1 MGLSEMMGSFAG
13 GSCDSMALLMG
24 GGSEGTLSDNDSRGD
39 DDDDDEV
46 VVFETMSEGVSL
58 LGLAS
63 EVTDTTVCLG
73 SGKVS
78 SPRSCTSLRAAF
90 R

>member
-39 DDDDDEV
+39 DDDDYSTCFLILMFSNATE
-46 VVFETMSEGVSL
+46 S
-58 LGLAS
+58 A
-63 EVTDTTVCLG
+63 
-73 SGKVS
+73 
-78 SPRSCTSLRAAF
+78 LR
-90 R
+90 